1 MRRLP
6 FLLLMTLPFAGCAD
20 PCSNTIVSEIR
31 DPASDAHAVMFQRSC
46 GATTGFSTQVNVSR
60 DEEVPSGGGNAFR
73 ADGDHGAAPLGNWGG
88 PWAEMKWIGPEKLL
102 IRYAA
107 GSRIF
112 EEDNAVSGV
121 RITYE
126 VVSR

>member
-1 MRRLP
+1 M
-6 FLLLMTLPFAGCAD
+6 
-20 PCSNTIVSEIR
+20 
-31 DPASDAHAVMFQRSC
+31 
-46 GATTGFSTQVNVSR
+46 SR
-60 DEEVPSGGGNAFR
+60 DEQVPAGGGNAFR